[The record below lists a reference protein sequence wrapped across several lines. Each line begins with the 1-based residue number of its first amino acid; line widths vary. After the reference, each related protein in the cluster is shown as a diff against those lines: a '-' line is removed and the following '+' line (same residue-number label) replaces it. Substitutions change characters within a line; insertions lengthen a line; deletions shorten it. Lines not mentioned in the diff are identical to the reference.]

1 VAKLKS
7 PGELEVLRSSIL
19 KKRDPD
25 KPCITVCNG
34 TGCQAYGSKS
44 IMAAFQDEVRKQNL
58 SARVDVKAIG
68 CPGFCERG
76 TLVVIK
82 PKDIFYQ
89 RVRVKDVPEILSETI
104 GKGNV
109 INRLLYTDRT
119 TNVKVTRE
127 GEVPFYKRQ
136 MRLIIGN
143 NGLID
148 PTSIDDYLAIG
159 GYTALAKALKMSPE
173 QIIDEVKKSGLR
185 GRGGAGFPTGNKWE
199 TTRKAHGDTKYVIC
213 NADEGDPGAF
223 MDRSLVEGNPH
234 SVLEGM
240 IIGAYAIGSHE
251 GYIYVRNE
259 YPLAVRHMRIAIEQA
274 EACGL
279 LGENILGS
287 GFSFNIKIKRGGGA
301 FVCGESTALMASL
314 EGRVGEP
321 RAKYI
326 HTSEQGLWGKPSNL
340 NNVETWAN
348 VPLIINKG
356 GDWYAKIGT
365 KGSKGTK
372 IFALVG
378 NISNTGLVEV
388 PMGTTLREI
397 VFDIGGG
404 IPKGRKFKAVQTG
417 GPSGGM
423 IPESL
428 LDLPVDFDELTRAGS
443 MMGSGGMIVMDDKT
457 CMVDMAR
464 YYTTFLEGE
473 SCGKCIPC
481 REGLRQMKYILDGI
495 TEGRGKEGDIGL
507 LEELSA
513 TLIDASLCALGN
525 TAPNPVMSTIRH
537 FRDEYE
543 AHIKEKKCPAGV
555 CTFEAVKVK

>member
-7 PGELEVLRSSIL
+7 PGELEALRNSII
-19 KKRDPD
+19 KKRDPA

-44 IMAAFQDEVRKQNL
+44 IVAAFQDEVKKQDL
-58 SARVDVKAIG
+58 GAKVDVKAIG

-89 RVRVKDVPEILSETI
+89 RVRPRDVPEIIAETI

-109 INRLLYTDRT
+109 VSRLLFTDRA
-119 TNVKVTRE
+119 TNEKVTKE
-127 GEVPFYKRQ
+127 SDVPFYKKQ

-148 PTSIDDYLAIG
+148 PTVIDDYLAIG
-159 GYTALAKALKMSPE
+159 GYTALAKALKMTPE
-173 QIIDEVKKSGLR
+173 NIIDEVKKSGLR
-185 GRGGAGFPTGNKWE
+185 GRGGAGFPTGSKWE
-199 TTRKAHGDTKYVIC
+199 STRHAHGDIKYVIS

-251 GYIYVRNE
+251 GYIYIRNE
-259 YPLAVRHMRIAIEQA
+259 YPLAVRNMRLALEQA
-274 EACGL
+274 EAYGL
-279 LGENILGS
+279 LGDDILGS
-287 GFSFNIKIKRGGGA
+287 GFSFSIKIKRGGGA

-314 EGRVGEP
+314 EGKVGEP

-326 HTSEQGLWGKPSNL
+326 HTSEQGLWGRPSNL

-348 VPLIINKG
+348 VPVIINKG
-356 GDWYAKIGT
+356 ADWYAKIGT
-365 KGSKGTK
+365 AGSKGTK

-378 NISNTGLVEV
+378 NITNTGLVEV
-388 PMGTTLREI
+388 PMGTILREI

-443 MMGSGGMIVMDDKT
+443 MMGSGGMIVMDEKT

-473 SCGKCIPC
+473 SCGKCLPC

-495 TEGRGKEGDIGL
+495 TMGRGKEGDLQL
-507 LEELSA
+507 LEELCG
-513 TLIDASLCALGN
+513 TLVDASLCQLGQS
-525 TAPNPVMSTIRH
+525 APNPVMSSIRH

-543 AHIKEKKCPAGV
+543 AHIKEHKCPAGV
-555 CTFEAVKVK
+555 CKFGG